1 MQLQRLRALEPL
13 HSPSLFF
20 AESQAAAATFV
31 RRPVCPDTCVALIE
45 RCGSSTSLKAVHAA
59 MLRASL
65 HLHLHF
71 LTHLVAR
78 YASLGSLPLARAL
91 FSRSESSSDV
101 FLWNVVIRGCVNGL
115 RHRPSLGL
123 YARMRGL
130 GIGPDNFTFPFVLK
144 ACGCLGDL
152 KSGALA
158 HHDALRS
165 GYDSDVFVGNSL
177 VAMYGKCGRVDV
189 ARRVFDRMSDR
200 NVVSWSSMI
209 GACARNGC
217 YEDGLRLFWEMLD
230 GGVWPNKGAAVDAMA
245 CVRREAEADAVC
257 RVAMDNGLDSDLSVL
272 HAAMIMY
279 ARCGRVDVARALF
292 DGIHDKDLVCWSS
305 MIEAYAKAD
314 MPLKALDLFRELL
327 CLCIDPD
334 AITLLSVL
342 RACLELG
349 SFLRACT
356 VHAIIIRRIL
366 EDCVALNTCMVDLY
380 AKCGNLEYARKLF
393 DLMPEKNLIS
403 WSAMIS
409 GYAMHGHGREA
420 LYLFDRMKFSVKPD
434 HIVFV
439 SVLSACSHSGLL
451 NEGWE
456 CFESMS
462 RDFGVTPI
470 HEHYACMVDLL
481 GRAGR
486 LDEAVDFIER
496 MPIEPNAGVWGALLG
511 ASRIHRDVERA
522 EKAAKFLFEL
532 DPENPGRYAVLSNIY
547 ASLGNKEEANQIR
560 DLMKRREVRKLS
572 GHAII
577 EIGNR
582 IYTFVAGDRS
592 HRQTDVIYSEL
603 DKLMAKT
610 RLEGYK
616 PNIHEAEEEIKEKM

>member
-13 HSPSLFF
+13 HCHSLFF
-20 AESQAAAATFV
+20 AESQATPFV
-31 RRPVCPDTCVALIE
+31 RRPVGPDTCAAVVK
-45 RCGSSTSLKAVHAA
+45 RCGGSLASLKAVHAA
-59 MLRASL
+59 VLRA
-65 HLHLHF
+65 HLHLNLTF

-78 YASLGSLPLARAL
+78 YASLGSLPHARAL
-91 FSRSESSSDV
+91 FALSAEPPDV
-101 FLWNVVIRGCVNGL
+101 FLWNVVVRGCVDGL
-115 RHRPSLGL
+115 RFRPALGL
-123 YARMRGL
+123 YARMRGQ
-130 GIGPDNFTFPFVLK
+130 GIGPDNFTYPFVLK
-144 ACGCLGDL
+144 ACGCLGDV
-152 KSGALA
+152 KSGALV

-165 GYDSDVFVGNSL
+165 GYGSDVFVGNSL
-177 VAMYGKCGRVDV
+177 VAMYGKCGRVEV
-189 ARRVFDRMSDR
+189 ARQVFDRMPER
-200 NVVSWSSMI
+200 NVISWSSMI

-230 GGVWPNKGAAVDAMA
+230 GGVRPNRGAAVDAMA
-245 CVRREAEADAVC
+245 CVHREAEADVVC
-257 RVAMDNGLDSDLSVL
+257 GVVKDNGLDSDLSVL
-272 HAAMIMY
+272 HAAMVMY
-279 ARCGRVDVARALF
+279 ARCGRIDVARALF
-292 DGIHDKDLVCWSS
+292 DGIHEKDLVCWSS

-327 CLCIDPD
+327 CLCIYPD

-349 SFLRACT
+349 SFLQACT
-356 VHAIIIRRIL
+356 VHAMIIRRFF
-366 EDCVALNTCMVDLY
+366 ESHVELNTCMVDLY
-380 AKCGNLEYARKLF
+380 AKCGNLEHARKFF
-393 DLMPEKNLIS
+393 DRMPEKNLIS

-409 GYAMHGHGREA
+409 GYAMHGHGREV
-420 LYLFDRMKFSVKPD
+420 LHLFDQMKFSVKPD

-481 GRAGR
+481 GRAGH
-486 LDEAVDFIER
+486 LDEAVDFIEK
-496 MPIEPNAGVWGALLG
+496 MPIEPDAGVWGALLG
-511 ASRIHRDVERA
+511 ACRIHRDVERA

-532 DPENPGRYAVLSNIY
+532 DPENSGRYAVFSNIY
-547 ASLGNKEEANQIR
+547 ASLGNKEEADQIR

-572 GHAII
+572 GHSII

-582 IYTFVAGDRS
+582 IHTFVAGDRS
-592 HRQTDVIYSEL
+592 HLQKDVIYSEL

-616 PNIHEAEEEIKEKM
+616 PNFHEAEEEIKENM